1 MSYELWATRYER
13 RGTSYELWAM
23 SEEGR
28 ALSCELWATRDELWA
43 MSDERW
49 DMRRTFG
56 LRKVEVVKMEI
67 KTRLRHFLW
76 KGFSKVLKSTTQTQ
90 NLQHASFNLQPKP
103 ATCNLQLA
111 TKTCD
116 FQLATQ
122 TQNLQNKKPP
132 KLAYFRGPALIY
144 QDWFTV
150 NDPQILRGPHPFL
163 WPYWPALKIR

>member
-1 MSYELWATRYER
+1 LQPKLET
-13 RGTSYELWAM
+13 
-23 SEEGR
+23 
-28 ALSCELWATRDELWA
+28 C
-43 MSDERW
+43 
-49 DMRRTFG
+49 
-56 LRKVEVVKMEI
+56 KMQLLTCNQI
-67 KTRLRHFLW
+67 
-76 KGFSKVLKSTTQTQ
+76 
-90 NLQHASFNLQPKP
+90 PKP
-103 ATCNLQLA
+103 ATCNLQLATKTCNLQPA